1 MCRTVVTFGRR
12 FSSGNWTAPSTPRE
26 RSPRPS
32 RALCVL
38 NLGSPEGSPLLLQHL
53 LISGQPRY
61 RFVTLAA
68 LRACGNTL
76 PVHLLVRHPYGMVG
90 GKGLTALSLESP
102 QAVST
107 HGRRHMTDVSGTIS
121 PLEYALAYSS
131 GHRRTVNFLMSRGLP
146 EDEAAEKAQAA
157 WARGWERRDQIR
169 DKSRTLTWV
178 NAIALNLYRSQ
189 ARRDAR
195 RCEFTDYA
203 VPPQASPTAMDVHR
217 ILKKCRPND
226 RQILTEHYLVGHGI
240 RELALKHG
248 CTETAVRVR
257 LLRARRR
264 MLEWLGVS
272 NLRRENSGGPV
283 G

>member
-1 MCRTVVTFGRR
+1 
-12 FSSGNWTAPSTPRE
+12 
-26 RSPRPS
+26 
-32 RALCVL
+32 
-38 NLGSPEGSPLLLQHL
+38 
-53 LISGQPRY
+53 
-61 RFVTLAA
+61 
-68 LRACGNTL
+68 
-76 PVHLLVRHPYGMVG
+76 
-90 GKGLTALSLESP
+90 
-102 QAVST
+102 
-107 HGRRHMTDVSGTIS
+107 MTDVSGTIS

-240 RELALKHG
+240 RDLALKHG

-264 MLEWLGVS
+264 MQEWLAVS
-272 NLRRENSGGPV
+272 HPHRANSAVPAG
-283 G
+283 